1 MKQLIGILNL
11 KYRGSDYSSS
21 AYLRLKVFEKECG
34 SVSYTLINGRNM
46 RCSIGNLQCD
56 SELPIHVYKHEYP
69 IYLLDEIMVCLERS
83 VVEVDEL
90 ELLMDTFRFKH
101 QTKKSFVNAQK
112 LFDEGGAL

>member
-11 KYRGSDYSSS
+11 KYRGSDTYV
-21 AYLRLKVFEKECG
+21 RLKVFEKECG
-34 SVSYTLINGRNM
+34 SVSYTLINQRNM

-56 SELPIHVYKHEYP
+56 DELPIHVYKHEYP
-69 IYLLDEIMVCLERS
+69 IYLLNDIQVCLERS
-83 VVEVDEL
+83 IVEVDEL

-112 LFDEGGAL
+112 LIEEEV

>member
-34 SVSYTLINGRNM
+34 SVSYTLINGKNK

-56 SELPIHVYKHEYP
+56 DVLPIHVYKHEYP
-69 IYLLDEIMVCLERS
+69 IYLLNEIEVCLDRS
-83 VVEVDEL
+83 IVEVDEL

-101 QTKKSFVNAQK
+101 HTKTSFINAQK
-112 LFDEGGAL
+112 LIEEEN